1 MDKLYQFYWDECKII
16 YLWNHLC
23 PFSQVRLRKCRPN
36 TNYNFGHACIIWH
49 PFIFLTQPLCVVSS
63 MELLLLLENF
73 VILLKPMRS
82 AMSKNFPQDWGWRLR
97 FFYNILSE
105 WKLCLFTYLH
115 KESFYFHTLLFG
127 CMHEKKTFRS
137 KAITIITF
145 ACHNLSYPCVC
156 TPIA

>member
-49 PFIFLTQPLCVVSS
+49 PFIFQTQPLCVVSS

-82 AMSKNFPQDWGWRLR
+82 AMSKNFPQDWGWRA
-97 FFYNILSE
+97 YNILSE
-105 WKLCLFTYLH
+105 WKLYLFTYLH
-115 KESFYFHTLLFG
+115 QKIILF
-127 CMHEKKTFRS
+127 
-137 KAITIITF
+137 
-145 ACHNLSYPCVC
+145 SYPTFWMHIWKKDLQVKSNYNYYLCLS
-156 TPIA
+156 